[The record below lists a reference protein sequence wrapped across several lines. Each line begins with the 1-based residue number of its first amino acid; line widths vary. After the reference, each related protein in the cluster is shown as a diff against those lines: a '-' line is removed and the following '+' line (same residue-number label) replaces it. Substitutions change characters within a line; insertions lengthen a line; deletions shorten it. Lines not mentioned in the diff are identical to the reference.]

1 MKINCDRNEMLEA
14 LLGVSKAVSAKTAM
28 PALEGILF
36 KCTNYMAVLTAYDLE
51 IGITTSISAEVDQ
64 PGDIVINA
72 RLFTEMIRKIES
84 ERVTIEVADDLK
96 ILVIGGAAQFNIM
109 GIPAGDFPEMIMPE
123 TEDSLVISG
132 DVLKEMIS
140 RTIYAV
146 STNDQKPVHTGT
158 KFIIG
163 NDALT
168 LVSVDGYR
176 LAVCKQTN
184 MQYQSDNGFVVPA
197 KTLSEVSKL
206 IGDNNEE
213 ISIGTARRY
222 AVFRTQKYTV
232 LTRLLE
238 GDFLDYTKSIP
249 AGYKTKVRILV
260 ESLFDSVERA
270 SLLIND
276 RFKSPIR
283 MMFENNMVSISCVTA
298 LGNAQ
303 DELACEVEGEA
314 VEIGF
319 NNRYMLD
326 ALRNCG
332 QQEVFLEFNGPLS
345 PMKLTPVEG
354 DEFLFLVL
362 PVRIKGGEQ

>member
-1 MKINCDRNEMLEA
+1 MKIVCDRNELLEA
-14 LLGVSKAVSAKTAM
+14 LLGVSKAVSAKTSM
-28 PALEGILF
+28 PALEGVLF
-36 KCTNYMAVLTAYDLE
+36 KCTNYMVMLTAYDLE
-51 IGITTSISAEVDQ
+51 IGITTSIAAEVDE
-64 PGDIVINA
+64 PGDVVINA
-72 RLFTEMIRKIES
+72 RLLTEMIRKIEG
-84 ERVTIEVADDLK
+84 ERVTIEVGGDLK
-96 ILVIGGAAQFNIM
+96 IYIAGGETKFNIM
-109 GIPAGDFPEMIMPE
+109 GIPAGDFPEMVMPE
-123 TEDSLVISG
+123 TEDTLVVAGST
-132 DVLKEMIS
+132 LKEMIA

-158 KFIIG
+158 KFMMDD
-163 NDALT
+163 DALT

-176 LAVCKQTN
+176 LAVCRRTDV
-184 MQYQSDNGFVVPA
+184 QYQRSNSFVVPA

-206 IGDNNEE
+206 IGDSDEE

-222 AVFRTQKYTV
+222 AVFRMQKYTV

-249 AGYKTKVRILV
+249 VGCKTKVRIFV
-260 ESLFDSVERA
+260 GSLFDSVERA
-270 SLLIND
+270 SLIIND

-283 MMFENNMVSISCVTA
+283 MMFEDSAVSISCITS

-303 DELACEVEGEA
+303 DKLACEIEGEA

-362 PVRIKGGEQ
+362 PVRIKTGE